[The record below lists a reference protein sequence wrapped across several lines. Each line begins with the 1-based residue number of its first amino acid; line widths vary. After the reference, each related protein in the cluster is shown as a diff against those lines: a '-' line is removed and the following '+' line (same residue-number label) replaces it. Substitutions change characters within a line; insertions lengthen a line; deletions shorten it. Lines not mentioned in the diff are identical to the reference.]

1 MKIKFTVVVALLV
14 AVFTFKGYAQDD
26 DNVLI
31 YSSYDDA
38 GKDKV
43 TQTTKFTIKINPL
56 LILSGDLPIYVEK
69 PFSDNFSMELGLGV
83 THEDF
88 LYNNFGNIDDF
99 QTNEERRA
107 NLGYSARIAAKYY
120 PSSYLPAPEGWY
132 GGIEIRYRRYNTQI
146 LDNCDNSSFSST
158 YLDEYRKQIDGRIIF
173 GYSLILGENIV
184 FDLYSGIGMRYS
196 DENQYQCINSGPSQ
210 FLTMQTEPP
219 TTAPRLSL
227 GFKFGFAI
235 N

>member
-1 MKIKFTVVVALLV
+1 MKIKFTVVLALFI
-14 AVFTFKGYAQDD
+14 AVITFKTQAQDD

-38 GKDKV
+38 GKEKV
-43 TQTTKFTIKINPL
+43 AQTTKFTIKINPL

-69 PFSDNFSMELGLGV
+69 PFGDNFSMEVGVGV

-88 LYNNFGNIDDF
+88 LYNIAPVDEFA
-99 QTNEERRA
+99 TNEERRA
-107 NLGYSARIAAKYY
+107 NIGYSGRIAAKYY
-120 PSSYLPAPEGWY
+120 PSSFLPAPEGWY
-132 GGIEIRYRRYNTQI
+132 GGIEFRYRRYNTQI
-146 LDNCDNSSFSST
+146 LDNCDDSSLSST
-158 YLDEYRKQIDGRIIF
+158 YLDESRKQLDGRIIF

-196 DENQYQCINSGPSQ
+196 DVDEYQCINSGPSQ
-210 FLTMQTEPP
+210 FLVKQTEPP
-219 TTAPRLSL
+219 STAPRLSL